1 MNVYLKSKNNENK
14 ILVKY
19 ILLLIP
25 FLIYGFYKNGI
36 LLYKGEYVNIFYM
49 FKPLILTIIS
59 ILISY
64 LFTKYK
70 NIINARGNKKMEGVS
85 FNEE

>member
-36 LLYKGEYVNIFYM
+36 LLYKEKELVGIIKEFNS
-49 FKPLILTIIS
+49 LSDLTDQICKIYQK
-59 ILISY
+59 I
-64 LFTKYK
+64 
-70 NIINARGNKKMEGVS
+70 
-85 FNEE
+85 

>member
-49 FKPLILTIIS
+49 FI
-59 ILISY
+59 
-64 LFTKYK
+64 
-70 NIINARGNKKMEGVS
+70 
-85 FNEE
+85 